1 MNWIAMGLGI
11 LGAILN
17 ARLNVLGF
25 FAWIVANSLWIYIFW
40 GNNWPAVGQ
49 FIAFNAICVMGILR
63 WAKVLR
69 MLNATQDIRMSQ
81 LRRRDDSAKP
91 HH

>member
-25 FAWIVANSLWIYIFW
+25 FVWIVANSLWIYIFW

-49 FIAFNAICVMGILR
+49 FAIFNIVCVIGIFKWVEALR
-63 WAKVLR
+63 ALSEAR
-69 MLNATQDIRMSQ
+69 DIM
-81 LRRRDDSAKP
+81 RRENDSTKSD
-91 HH
+91 